1 MIFKNSNIKFVH
13 LLMIIGTA
21 LLLHSCSGT
30 KFLKEGQVLY
40 KGSKIEFAAPD
51 SVLNKKLLKADIN
64 KKLVPK
70 PNKKLLGLFA
80 TRVWLYTKVE
90 PKKEKGFK
98 FWLKNKIGKEPVLIE
113 NIELEQKELLLEK
126 TMQDNGYFYTD
137 VESEVIEKKRL
148 GTVHYKI
155 NNGAPSYIK
164 NFNLPE
170 IQPDLDSLFK
180 AYNKYKV
187 KSGDVYNLLNIQTDR
202 NGLADYIR
210 SEGYFDF
217 DRSDIV
223 YFVDT
228 SKIQENNFNVNL
240 VIKPPSDS
248 GFHRKYYINDVTIY
262 PSFTEND
269 TNYHRVSEFK
279 NFEFKDN
286 YRFISRKVIAGNV
299 FIEPDSLFSFKDY
312 QLTTN
317 RLVNLG
323 IYKFVNIQY
332 AKTAKD
338 SLDVSIRLT
347 PTKYQNFKSSVEI
360 STSTLGFLGNSLAIS
375 YNNQNTGRSAIGL
388 TLKAGAGTEFQF
400 ANRKA
405 QLNTLDVN
413 FGLTLSI
420 PRRLRF
426 KEEKLKSNT
435 KPTTSFSI
443 SENFQKWIQYYT
455 INDLN
460 MGVTYKWGNPSYL
473 KQKKAVISHEL
484 TPFNL
489 SWLYL
494 INTTGTFDDLITNNS
509 QLKASFENNFI
520 LGGKYETTINTKKD
534 ETQRNYF
541 YFINSI
547 ETSGNIAYLLG
558 KAVKPKKTDEYQILG
573 IPFSQFVQVNIDAR
587 NYWDINAK
595 TKLVSRFNLGLGV
608 TYGNRE
614 VLPYSRQFF
623 MGGPNTIRAFPI
635 RSIGPGNYVSTAE
648 QNTNSV
654 EQTGD
659 LKLLM
664 NLEYRWTIF
673 KYIRGAAFVDAGNV
687 WLLRDDPNRPGGVFK
702 PKDFMTQIGLG
713 TGLGLRLDLSFIA
726 IRLDLGMPIYK
737 PYGLDGERWI
747 HQFPSDGFR
756 DWRKDNWVW
765 NFAIG
770 YPF

>member
-1 MIFKNSNIKFVH
+1 M
-13 LLMIIGTA
+13 
-21 LLLHSCSGT
+21 LLLNACSGT
-30 KFLKEGQVLY
+30 KYLKENQVLY
-40 KGSKIEFAAPD
+40 KGSKIEFEAPD
-51 SVLNKKLLKADIN
+51 SILNAKLLKNEIN
-64 KKLVPK
+64 KILVPK

-90 PKKEKGFK
+90 PKKDKGFK
-98 FWLKNKIGKEPVLIE
+98 NWLKNKIGKEPVLIE

-137 VESEVIEKKRL
+137 VESEVIEKKKL

-155 NNGAPSYIK
+155 KNGAPSYI
-164 NFNLPE
+164 NRFNLPE
-170 IQPDLDSLFK
+170 VQPDLDSLFK
-180 AYNKYKV
+180 NYNKYKV
-187 KSGDVYNLLNIQTDR
+187 KDGDVYNLKNIQADR

-228 SKIQENNFNVNL
+228 SKIQENLFNINL
-240 VIKPPSDS
+240 VIKPPADS
-248 GFHRKYYINDVTIY
+248 GFHRKYYINNVTIY
-262 PSFTEND
+262 PSYTERD
-269 TNYHRVSEFK
+269 TNYSQVFEYKNFDFK
-279 NFEFKDN
+279 NH
-286 YRFISRKVIAGNV
+286 YRFLTRKVVAGNI
-299 FIEPDSLFSFKDY
+299 FIEEDSLFSFKDY

-332 AKTAKD
+332 EKIALD
-338 SLDVSIRLT
+338 SLDVSIRLS
-347 PTKYQNFKSSVEI
+347 PTQYQNFKTSVEV
-360 STSTLGFLGNSLAIS
+360 STSTLGFLGNSVDLS
-375 YNNQNTGRSAIGL
+375 YNNQNTGKRAIGL

-400 ANRKA
+400 ANRQA
-405 QLNTLDVN
+405 QLNILDVN
-413 FGLTLSI
+413 FGLSVSI

-435 KPTTSFSI
+435 KPTTTFNL

-473 KQKKAVISHEL
+473 KQKRTIITHQL

-494 INTTGTFDDLITNNS
+494 INTTGTFDDLVANNT

-520 LGGKYETTINTKKD
+520 IGAKYETTINTKK
-534 ETQRNYF
+534 EEAQRNYF

-547 ETSGNIAYLLG
+547 ETSGNVAYLLA
-558 KAVKPKKTDEYQILG
+558 KAARPKQIEEYQILG
-573 IPFSQFVQVNIDAR
+573 IPFSQFIQVNFDAR
-587 NYWDINAK
+587 NYWDINEK
-595 TKLVSRFNLGLGV
+595 TKLVSRINFGLGV

-623 MGGPNTIRAFPI
+623 MGGANTIRAFTL
-635 RSIGPGNYVSTAE
+635 RSIGPGKYTSNLE

-664 NLEYRWTIF
+664 NLEYRWTFF
-673 KYIRGAAFVDAGNV
+673 KYFKGATFLDAGNV
-687 WLLRDDPNRPGGVFK
+687 WLLRDDPTRPGGVFK
-702 PKDFMTQIGLG
+702 PKDFVTQLGLG
-713 TGLGLRLDLSFIA
+713 TGIGVRLDLSFIA
-726 IRLDLGMPIYK
+726 IRLDLGIPIYK